1 MNDEIFIKKY
11 EELLDKGYCDCNEMN
26 CIDNNTPRRILNVVK
41 NLQQEKKE
49 LKKQNDKLKQ
59 KLNWIAFGDD
69 PELALRY
76 LRKIGYVDFDEKRK
90 VYINKHN
97 HEPFWLKDE
106 QEKAYYI
113 QDEELNEYT
122 EQLEWENQELK
133 KQLSNSHQMKN
144 QQKEFI
150 EWLEKEIQR
159 QEDYAVSLGL
169 TIDYGIAEYTSG
181 KIDALK
187 ESLSKYKEIIG
198 VKDE

>member
-1 MNDEIFIKKY
+1 MYDKCSDCEYADTENLRTENIVLK
-11 EELLDKGYCDCNEMN
+11 EEN
-26 CIDNNTPRRILNVVK
+26 
-41 NLQQEKKE
+41 QE
-49 LKKQNDKLKQ
+49 LKNQNDNLKQ

-113 QDEELNEYT
+113 LDEELNEYT

-133 KQLSNSHQMKN
+133 KQLEKAKSKLTTMFANGDDDKVLDDL
-144 QQKEFI
+144 
-150 EWLEKEIQR
+150 LE
-159 QEDYAVSLGL
+159 L
-169 TIDYGIAEYTSG
+169 G
-181 KIDALK
+181 KIL
-187 ESLSKYKEIIG
+187 EVE
-198 VKDE
+198 